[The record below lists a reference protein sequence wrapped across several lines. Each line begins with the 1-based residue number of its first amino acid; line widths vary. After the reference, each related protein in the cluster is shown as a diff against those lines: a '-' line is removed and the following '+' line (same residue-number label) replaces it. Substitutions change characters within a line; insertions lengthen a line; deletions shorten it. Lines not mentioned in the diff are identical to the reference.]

1 MTWKPGSGEWHE
13 RVDLTS
19 TISSSVNNSKN
30 SSISRL
36 GQQFRASSG
45 ATYGELEFPETAPLV
60 FPALDE
66 LKHETGQEAVR
77 KRDKLK
83 KAAGFVQNYWDRRA
97 QAEYVS
103 LLFYPAGLA
112 PSGFCVRRC

>member
-1 MTWKPGSGEWHE
+1 MTWKPESGEWHQ

-19 TISSSVNNSKN
+19 TITSSVNTSNN

-36 GQQFRASSG
+36 GQQFRSSSG
-45 ATYGELEFPETAPLV
+45 ATYGELEFPESAPLV

-83 KAAGFVQNYWDRRA
+83 QAAGFLQNYWDRRA

-103 LLFYPAGLA
+103 LFSFAPPALLQA
-112 PSGFCVRRC
+112 SFV